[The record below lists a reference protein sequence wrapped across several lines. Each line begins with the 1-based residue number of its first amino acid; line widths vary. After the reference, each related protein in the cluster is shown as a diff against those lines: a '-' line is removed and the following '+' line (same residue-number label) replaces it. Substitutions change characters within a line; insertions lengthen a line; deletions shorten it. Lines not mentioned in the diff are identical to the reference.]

1 MNGIIFDLDG
11 TLLNTIADLGN
22 SMNRILKKYNLPEHP
37 LDAYTLFVGNGM
49 KKLVER
55 AVGAHPQFDEILEA
69 YLDEYQEHYLDDSLP
84 YNNVIETLKTL
95 NERKVPIAICT
106 NKKQVYTD
114 NIVEHFFKDIK
125 FEAVMGDQFDGKHKP
140 NPHSALI
147 CAEKMNCKP
156 ENILFVGDS
165 NVDMQTAKNANMT
178 PIGVSW
184 GFRSVEELESEGASQ
199 IIDNMSE
206 ILNLV

>member
-22 SMNRILKKYNLPEHP
+22 SMNRILKKYNLPEYP

-55 AVGAHPQFDEILEA
+55 AVGEHPQFEEILEA
-69 YLDEYQEHYLDDSLP
+69 YLDEYQDHYLDDSLP
-84 YNNVIETLKTL
+84 YNNVIETLKIL
-95 NERKVPIAICT
+95 NDRKIPIAICT

-114 NIVEHFFKDIK
+114 NIVKHFFKDIK

-156 ENILFVGDS
+156 ENIFFVGDS